1 MAIWRKVVVSGS
13 DARLTSLGVGAN
25 ITAPSTDGQISAS
38 GKLFATTAVP
48 STPLSTYNVVIKGAN
63 GEFAITGSDA
73 ITPSLNALTFGSNV
87 LGRNTSTGANVTT
100 FDGSVAT
107 TMVIDSASLAG
118 NGLVANDGGNTIDVG
133 AGTNIIV
140 QADAILVDT
149 ASISDTAAGLVGSS
163 TFGKIKAQIDTST
176 LAFNGSGEI
185 SASFLPGATLE
196 DGNGIVNF
204 SYNGSTGA
212 SVAVDVS
219 GLSGVGIENNGSD
232 QFRIAGSDNFTT
244 DRLLKWNG
252 TELANGIISDDG
264 TDVVI
269 GIGGGL
275 TTIAGNLKVNGTA
288 SFTHAD
294 NLEISDDFILLNSG
308 SSASSTDKFGIIGAT
323 SAAEGIGW
331 VYNGDSR
338 WTMVTGSDLSV
349 GADSGTSVGAASLLV
364 NSTDT
369 SENNAFMAKEGNM
382 MVSSD
387 EVYVYF

>member
-133 AGTNIIV
+133 AGTNITV
-140 QADAILVDT
+140 QADAILVNT
-149 ASISDTAAGLVGSS
+149 ASISDTDAGLEGSS
-163 TFGKIKAQIDTST
+163 TFGKIKAKIDTAT

-185 SASFLPGATLE
+185 SASFLPGASLV
-196 DGNGIVNF
+196 DGNGIVDF
-204 SYNGSTGA
+204 TYNGSAGA
-212 SVAVDVS
+212 TVAVDVT

-232 QFRIAGSDNFTT
+232 QFRIAGSDNFTS

-275 TTIAGNLKVNGTA
+275 TTIEGNLRVNGTA

-294 NLEISDDFILLNSG
+294 NLEIADDFILLNSG
-308 SSASSTDKFGIIGAT
+308 SSAASTDKFGIIGSISST
-323 SAAEGIGW
+323 EGIGW

-364 NSTDT
+364 NSTNT
-369 SENNAFMAKEGNM
+369 SEANAFMAKEGNM

>member
-133 AGTNIIV
+133 QGTNITV
-140 QADAILVDT
+140 QADAILVNT
-149 ASISDTAAGLVGSS
+149 ASISDTDAGLEGSS
-163 TFGKIKAQIDTST
+163 TFGKIKAKIDTAT

-204 SYNGSTGA
+204 SYNGSAGA

-232 QFRIAGSDNFTT
+232 QFRIAGSDTFTT
-244 DRLLKWNG
+244 NRLLKWNG

-264 TDVVI
+264 TDVII

-308 SSASSTDKFGIIGAT
+308 SSASSTDRFGIIGAISET
-323 SAAEGIGW
+323 EGIGW

-338 WTMVTGSDLSV
+338 WTMVTGSDLSI

-369 SENNAFMAKEGNM
+369 SEANAFMAKEGNM